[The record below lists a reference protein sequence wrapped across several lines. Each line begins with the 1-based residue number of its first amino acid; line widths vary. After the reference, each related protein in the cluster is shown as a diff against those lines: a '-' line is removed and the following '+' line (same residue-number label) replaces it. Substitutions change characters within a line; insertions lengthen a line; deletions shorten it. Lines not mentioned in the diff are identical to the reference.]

1 MYIDDFLDE
10 NNAVLSLPDVN
21 EKFDIR
27 VPFTTYY
34 SIVRTVR
41 ANIDQ
46 LNLVKIQRPTIPK
59 YLNII
64 LNDKKVVRT
73 YIMYLYQDK
82 LISRNMN

>member
-1 MYIDDFLDE
+1 MFKVNMFYVRWFNKGLVYIDDLLDE

-41 ANIDQ
+41 ANIGQ
-46 LNLVKIQRPTIPK
+46 LKPCS
-59 YLNII
+59 
-64 LNDKKVVRT
+64 DSET
-73 YIMYLYQDK
+73 YYSQIFEYNSEWQKRL
-82 LISRNMN
+82 